1 MSVRIKFVL
10 ELTLV
15 VSFILVSSFLIIYSL
30 FRNNQK
36 QDFNNRLWA
45 NAYSQYLTHYNVQ
58 DTNKA
63 AVDKL
68 TANLPRTPV
77 NFNSVLLDESYHV
90 VTTNPPAFKYQIDT
104 SFLQTVRTKREIY
117 FTKDNLQGVALY
129 INKTGKEAYVIA
141 TGFDKYTLA
150 RLSSL
155 RFIMTLV
162 ATGGTV
168 ITAAFAFWYVIRAT
182 KPLVDLSKQMRHIT
196 ESNLQQR
203 VDVIKGNVKHNEL
216 VQIATNFNN
225 MLDRLEKAF
234 QIQKNFVH
242 HASHELRTPLATMLS
257 QTESALRK
265 DLTPV
270 ETTRVLESLREDQ
283 QEMIDLTNSLLLLS
297 QYENV
302 HYSSSWP
309 KIRMDELVYESIAAA
324 QKVFE
329 DSNINFDFIKY
340 PDKESYLFF
349 PGNET
354 LLRSA
359 LRNLIK
365 NAYLYSDD
373 RQVSITME
381 AYSKGVY
388 IHFENKGRI
397 LSEED
402 KERLFFPFFRG
413 ENAQNKKGFGLGLSI
428 VKRIAELHKGSI
440 NYHVIDSEINH
451 FTLILLRP

>member
-10 ELTLV
+10 ILTLV
-15 VSFILVSSFLIIYSL
+15 VSLILIISFLIIYDL
-30 FRNNQK
+30 FRNNQE
-36 QDFNNRLWA
+36 QEFDNRLWA
-45 NAYSQYLTHYNVQ
+45 SAYSEYLTYYNIK

-63 AVDKL
+63 TLDKL
-68 TANLPRTPV
+68 NSYLPRVPV
-77 NFNSVLLDESYHV
+77 NFNSVLLNESFQII
-90 VTTNPPAFKYQIDT
+90 TTNPNTFKYKADT
-104 SFLQTVRTKREIY
+104 SFLQKIKSAKEVY
-117 FTKDNLQGVALY
+117 FSRDNIQGIGLY
-129 INKTGKEAYVIA
+129 INKMGKEAYVIA
-141 TGFDKYTLA
+141 TGFDKYTLE

-155 RFIMTLV
+155 KLIMILV
-162 ATGGTV
+162 ASGGIL
-168 ITAAFAFWYVIRAT
+168 ITAIFAFWYVIIAT
-182 KPLVDLSKQMRHIT
+182 KPLVKLNKQMRHIT
-196 ESNLQQR
+196 ESNLKQR
-203 VDVIKGNVKHNEL
+203 IDVVKGNIKYNEI
-216 VQIATNFNN
+216 VQIATNYNN

-265 DLTPV
+265 ELTPM

-297 QYENV
+297 QYESV
-302 HYSSSWP
+302 HYSSAWP
-309 KIRMDELVYESIAAA
+309 KIRMDELAYESIAAA
-324 QKVFE
+324 QKMFE
-329 DSNINFDFIKY
+329 DINICFDFIKY

-373 RQVSITME
+373 RRVFITME
-381 AYSKGVY
+381 AYSKGIY

-397 LSEED
+397 LNAED

-440 NYHVIDSEINH
+440 NYQAIDPEINH

>member
-1 MSVRIKFVL
+1 MNVRIKFVL

-45 NAYSQYLTHYNVQ
+45 NAYNQYLTYYNVQ

-129 INKTGKEAYVIA
+129 INKAGKEAYVIA

-381 AYSKGVY
+381 AYSKGLY

>member
-1 MSVRIKFVL
+1 MSVRITFVL
-10 ELTLV
+10 VLTLV
-15 VSFILVSSFLIIYSL
+15 VSLILISSFLGIYKL
-30 FRNNQK
+30 FKNNQE
-36 QDFNNRLWA
+36 QEFNNRLWA
-45 NAYSQYLTHYNVQ
+45 SAYSEYLTYYNIN
-58 DTNKA
+58 DT
-63 AVDKL
+63 DKITRDRL
-68 TANLPRTPV
+68 GTYLSRTPSD
-77 NFNSVLLDESYHV
+77 FNSLLLDGTYQIII
-90 VTTNPPAFKYQIDT
+90 TNPATSRYKSDT
-104 SFLQTVRTKREIY
+104 AFLQKIKAEKEIY
-117 FTKDNLQGVALY
+117 FSKDNIQGVGLY
-129 INKTGKEAYVIA
+129 INKVGKEAYVIA

-155 RFIMTLV
+155 KLIMILV
-162 ATGGTV
+162 ATGG
-168 ITAAFAFWYVIRAT
+168 ILFTAMFTFWYVVIAT
-182 KPLVDLSKQMRHIT
+182 KPLVNLSKQMRHIT
-196 ESNLQQR
+196 ESNLKQR
-203 VDVIKGNVKHNEL
+203 IDAGKGNVKYNEI

-270 ETTRVLESLREDQ
+270 ETTRILESLREDQ

-302 HYSSSWP
+302 HYSSAWP
-309 KIRMDELVYESIAAA
+309 KVRMDELVYESIAAA
-324 QKVFE
+324 QKMFE
-329 DSNINFDFIKY
+329 DVNISFDFIKY

-359 LRNLIK
+359 FRNLIK
-365 NAYLYSDD
+365 NAYLYSND
-373 RQVSITME
+373 RQVLITME
-381 AYSKGVY
+381 AYSKDIS
-388 IHFENKGRI
+388 IHFENKGRT
-397 LSEED
+397 LNAED

-440 NYHVIDSEINH
+440 NYQAVDPEINH
-451 FTLILLRP
+451 FTLMLIRP

>member
-1 MSVRIKFVL
+1 MNVRIKFVL

-45 NAYSQYLTHYNVQ
+45 NAYNQYLTYYNVQ

-129 INKTGKEAYVIA
+129 INKAGKEAYVIA

>member
-10 ELTLV
+10 ALTLL
-15 VSFILVSSFLIIYSL
+15 VSCILVSSFLIIYNL
-30 FRNNQK
+30 FRHNQQ

-45 NAYSQYLTHYNVQ
+45 NAYNQYLTYYSVR

-63 AVDKL
+63 ALDKL
-68 TANLPRTPV
+68 TTNLPRTPV
-77 NFNSVLLDESYHV
+77 NFNSVLLDGSYHV
-90 VTTNPPAFKYQIDT
+90 LTTNPPAFRYHADT
-104 SFLQTVRTKREIY
+104 SFLQKVETEKEIY

-129 INKTGKEAYVIA
+129 INRGGKEAYVIA
-141 TGFDKYTLA
+141 TGFDKYTLE

-155 RFIMTLV
+155 KFIMILV
-162 ATGGTV
+162 AAGGV
-168 ITAAFAFWYVIRAT
+168 AITAVFSFCYVIIAT
-182 KPLVDLSKQMRHIT
+182 KPLVKLSKQMRHIN
-196 ESNLQQR
+196 ESNLKQR
-203 VDVIKGNVKHNEL
+203 IDVVKGNVKHNEL
-216 VQIATNFNN
+216 VQIATNYNN

-309 KIRMDELVYESIAAA
+309 KIRMDELVYESIAVA
-324 QKVFE
+324 QKMFE
-329 DSNINFDFIKY
+329 DINISFNFIQY

-359 LRNLIK
+359 FRNLIK

-373 RQVSITME
+373 RHVSVAME
-381 AYSKGVY
+381 AYSKGLY

-397 LSEED
+397 LNAED

-440 NYHVIDSEINH
+440 NYQTIDPEINH